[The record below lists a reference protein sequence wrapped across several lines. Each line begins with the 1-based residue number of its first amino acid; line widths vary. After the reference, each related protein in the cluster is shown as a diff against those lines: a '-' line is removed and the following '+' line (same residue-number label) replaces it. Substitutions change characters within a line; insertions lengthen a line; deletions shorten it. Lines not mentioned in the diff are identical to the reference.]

1 MDQFFW
7 TSRFTRYNKEVRYA
21 KMTLIG
27 GAVVYWNDIENF
39 CFRLYKLA
47 IIDGERMKEK
57 LIEEYLLKSYW
68 KEYLPHAHQDIL

>member
-1 MDQFFW
+1 MRWTNFFEQVGLPD
-7 TSRFTRYNKEVRYA
+7 NKEVRSA

-57 LIEEYLLKSYW
+57 LIEEYLLKSY
-68 KEYLPHAHQDIL
+68 